1 MQQILAFPI
10 SRTFHFASYYLFILY
25 HNMNTSSVLFIILPN
40 QALLEEMP
48 MRLNA
53 LESVQAAAQ
62 ELIKQAGDSQDDAV
76 KGKDIY
82 KDD

>member
-1 MQQILAFPI
+1 M
-10 SRTFHFASYYLFILY
+10 
-25 HNMNTSSVLFIILPN
+25 FIILPN

-82 KDD
+82 KDDWL